1 MSYLSLFDS
10 TADFSPCRTWRYT
23 LWRRWK
29 DGGKIVA
36 FLCLN
41 PSTADEVQ
49 NDPTIRRCI
58 RFAQDW
64 GYDGLCMTNIFAFRA
79 TDPKD
84 MKAALDPVGP
94 DNDMWLKKIVDEAL
108 LVVAAWGT
116 HGNFKGRDADVTKI
130 LYSAMMRNGKD
141 IRCLGL
147 TKRGSPKHPL
157 YLRKDSELIP
167 LIEGCMP

>member
-1 MSYLSLFDS
+1 M
-10 TADFSPCRTWRYT
+10 
-23 LWRRWK
+23 
-29 DGGKIVA
+29 A